1 MVQRDPGL
9 GVLERVTAAGAPVQR
24 AAVLGD
30 PIEHSLSPVLHTAA
44 YEVLGLTG
52 WHYDRRRVG
61 AAELAGVVAEL
72 GQEWRGLSL
81 TMPLKEAA
89 FDVATEVSERAR
101 RARSI
106 NTLVRRADGGW
117 AADNTDVIGIHR
129 ALGLGETELPRATV
143 LGAGATARSA
153 VVALAGTVSGSI
165 RVAARDPRKASVAL
179 AELSRDLPIEV
190 CPLEEWADDPGQ
202 AVVSTL
208 PPGGSH
214 AVAACVRTPSD
225 PAPVLLDVV
234 YAGWPTPLARAAT
247 AVGWRVVGGLEML
260 IHQAAAQVE
269 LMTGR
274 KARDEVVAAM
284 RSAARTASDD
294 D

>member
-44 YEVLGLTG
+44 YEALGLTG

-208 PPGGSH
+208 PPGGPTPWRRASGRR
-214 AVAACVRTPSD
+214 RTPPPSSSTSST
-225 PAPVLLDVV
+225 P
-234 YAGWPTPLARAAT
+234 GGRRRWPGPRRPSGGGSSGA
-247 AVGWRVVGGLEML
+247 WRCSS
-260 IHQAAAQVE
+260 
-269 LMTGR
+269 TR
-274 KARDEVVAAM
+274 RPR
-284 RSAARTASDD
+284 RSSS
-294 D
+294 